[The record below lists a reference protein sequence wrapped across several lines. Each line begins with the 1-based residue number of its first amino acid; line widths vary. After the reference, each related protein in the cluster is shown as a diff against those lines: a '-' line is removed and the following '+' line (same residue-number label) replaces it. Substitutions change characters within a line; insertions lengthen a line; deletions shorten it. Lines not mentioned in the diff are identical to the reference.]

1 MLFMYIHYITT
12 HSNGGGMYMENQNEI
27 NVLDELNKGA
37 CMGMDA
43 IHFIMDKVE
52 EGGLKEEL
60 NRQYR
65 KYKEISTKIYAL
77 YPEYSSEEPHDTT
90 TMNKFMTWYG
100 IEMKTFMDTST
111 SKLTELLLQGTNM
124 GIIEGR
130 KLLNH
135 KTTNESVHKLVKE
148 YVDMQ
153 EEAVEKL
160 KQFL

>member
-1 MLFMYIHYITT
+1 
-12 HSNGGGMYMENQNEI
+12 MEQENEV

-37 CMGMDA
+37 CMGIDA
-43 IHFIMDKVE
+43 IHFILDKVE
-52 EGGLKEEL
+52 DKHF
-60 NRQYR
+60 
-65 KYKEISTKIYAL
+65 KEILITQYHQYQEISDKICKL
-77 YPEYSSEEPHDTT
+77 YPEYSEKRPHETNS
-90 TMNKFMTWYG
+90 MNKAMTWYG
-100 IEMKTFMDTST
+100 IEMKTLTDKSN
-111 SKLTELLLQGTNM
+111 SKIAEILLQGTNM

-135 KTTNESVHKLVKE
+135 KNTNDEVHSLVQT

>member
-1 MLFMYIHYITT
+1 MKKK
-12 HSNGGGMYMENQNEI
+12 NEI

-52 EGGLKEEL
+52 DDALKEEL
-60 NRQYR
+60 TRQYTE
-65 KYKEISTKIYAL
+65 YQKIHHSICEL
-77 YPEYSSEEPHDTT
+77 YPEYSRDEPHETNA
-90 TMNKFMTWYG
+90 MNKVMTWYG
-100 IEMKTFMDTST
+100 IEMKTLMDKSN
-111 SKLTELLLQGTNM
+111 SKIAELLLQGTNM

-135 KTTNESVHKLVKE
+135 KGTDKEVESLVQE

-160 KQFL
+160 KTFL